1 MAHLRGG
8 GGAYSRRRRAI
19 VIEIFK
25 CAQPDETYRPG
36 PEAAWKVH
44 NCCCSCNLLEVA
56 RLGDDH
62 EIGKRLG
69 HARKRRVV
77 LICHDA
83 DARLRRRGGAAD
95 TARTK
100 TENTS
105 QHADARKMTRSI
117 FSPICFGNPMQ
128 LTASALSACLLISAG
143 ARSGRHQT
151 RLAAIAAAP
160 PSEEFNSFAA
170 FIKKQQDALVAA
182 LEATDGSATFE
193 RDPWRREDG
202 TGEGCM

>member
-25 CAQPDETYRPG
+25 CAQPDETYRPD

-44 NCCCSCNLLEVA
+44 NCCCSCDLLEVA

-105 QHADARKMTRSI
+105 QHADARTSI
-117 FSPICFGNPMQ
+117 LNDPIDLFADLLRQSHATHRQRVVSLPAHLCRRPLGP
-128 LTASALSACLLISAG
+128 AS
-143 ARSGRHQT
+143 
-151 RLAAIAAAP
+151 
-160 PSEEFNSFAA
+160 
-170 FIKKQQDALVAA
+170 D
-182 LEATDGSATFE
+182 
-193 RDPWRREDG
+193 
-202 TGEGCM
+202 